1 MNFKNIDIEVFKTE
15 YPTTKNSEL
24 AAKYEVAESVIRNWA
39 ARLKITKEGGRWE
52 PAQEILLLKYFNDPA
67 HPNEDLAKMFNRT
80 EFAIINKYRELTG
93 KRDHLKGKYK
103 TKKASM

>member
-1 MNFKNIDIEVFKTE
+1 MNFKNLDKELFKTE
-15 YPTTKNSEL
+15 YANTENKVLATK
-24 AAKYEVAESVIRNWA
+24 YQVTESTIRVWA

-67 HPNEDLAKMFNRT
+67 HPNEDLAKLFNKT

-93 KRDHLKGKYK
+93 KRAHLKGKYK
-103 TKKASM
+103 KEKK